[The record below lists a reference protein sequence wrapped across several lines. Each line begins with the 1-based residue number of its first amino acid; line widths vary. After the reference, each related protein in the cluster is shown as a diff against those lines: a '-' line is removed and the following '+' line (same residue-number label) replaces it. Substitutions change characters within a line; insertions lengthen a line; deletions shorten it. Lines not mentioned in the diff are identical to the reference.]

1 MANKYPLIFNPDLGL
16 IQEAN
21 SNDTIIPDNIT
32 TANLVVTGTLAVPG
46 GGSLDALRT
55 RSFGISNDPTV
66 YTGTGSI
73 VSNKLVVSG
82 ISTSRFLINQKVK
95 ILGVTTSTDS
105 TEIPVTTT
113 ACSFE
118 RVGVMTSGT
127 NYRYWVAQYHYRN
140 GKIGTSTQATPT
152 TGVAVTSIGD
162 FNDIN
167 HISLT
172 LQRTST
178 DHGLLVYRSEG
189 STLTDNAKL
198 VAILGPKELGSS
210 ALSAISWKDYGP
222 YEKTNWSPKTAKNEF
237 DDTSQIHFPNTAT
250 LTTSTRKGWAIDT
263 VTAVGS
269 GSITVSGNYTLNSG
283 NSVKVIHDNTFGF
296 KQAIGA
302 AVTDGISSL
311 VLPSGTY
318 YAESIVLP
326 NAFALKGEGKN
337 TIIKKQFFAD
347 DTTDGGGNTLTFD
360 GNLIGI
366 AAGVGTLTDIT
377 LQSLTIDGNNA
388 NNILFFDEDDNYL
401 VNLVDTKSA
410 LLSDVE
416 IRNSPASGLYVVDSN
431 RLSIQNSQIVDGSLT
446 DRYPFSP
453 VNAQN
458 SEVLR
463 INNSLFQNY
472 PGALDLSVTS
482 ISAVNGNVI
491 RNCGTG
497 IRLFASGKFTTSGN
511 IVLGPADEFIPTND
525 LFDSDYNSIN
535 LGITTGLNFTGPV
548 MLYNENGLPKN
559 LNSSLVAITAGI
571 GTIVNLGLSNESLG
585 AKFMNFNI
593 PTSNTG
599 TFGRSS
605 GYIQLTLTAAQTGTL
620 AIGNTLGYD
629 VRGVEYL
636 DAPVGFTT
644 SVGIGTGVWYKTGS
658 PFIGAGA
665 TTYLVTLDE
674 PDEFSAFAVGDIVKL
689 ANHSVTPDL
698 GATDLT
704 VAAKLDVNA
713 ATKNL
718 RLTGF
723 NVTSVTN
730 GTASG
735 YITVRN
741 TFLIAK
747 GRIGV
752 T

>member
-1 MANKYPLIFNPDLGL
+1 MANKYPLIFNSDLGL
-16 IQEAN
+16 IQEVT
-21 SNDTIIPDNIT
+21 SKDVITPDNIKT
-32 TANLVVTGTLAVPG
+32 TNLVVTGTIAVPG
-46 GGSLDALRT
+46 GGSLDALRIK
-55 RSFGISNDPTV
+55 SFGISNDPTV

-73 VSNKLVVSG
+73 VENKLVVSG

-95 ILGVTTSTDS
+95 ILGITSSTDS
-105 TEIPVTTT
+105 AVIPATDS
-113 ACSFE
+113 ACSFD
-118 RVGVMTSGT
+118 RVGNMTSGT
-127 NYRYWVAQYHYRN
+127 TYRYWVAQYHYRN

-152 TGVAVTSIGD
+152 AGLAVTAIGD
-162 FNDIN
+162 FNDVN
-167 HISLT
+167 HIALT
-172 LQRTST
+172 LQRTSV
-178 DHGLLVYRSEG
+178 DHGLLIYRSED
-189 STLTDNAKL
+189 STSTDNAKL
-198 VAILGPKELGSS
+198 VAILGPKELGVIATSG
-210 ALSAISWKDYGP
+210 INWKDYGP
-222 YEKTNWSPKTAKNEF
+222 YEKTKWSPKTAKNEF

-250 LTTSTRKGWAIDT
+250 LTTSARKGWAIDT
-263 VTAVGS
+263 ITAVGS
-269 GSITVSGNYTLNSG
+269 NSITVSGNYTLNSN

-302 AVTDGISSL
+302 AVSEGISSL
-311 VLPSGTY
+311 ILPSGTY
-318 YAESIVLP
+318 YTESIVIP
-326 NAFALKGEGKN
+326 NGFALKGEGKN

-388 NNILFFDEDDNYL
+388 NNILFLDDDDNYL
-401 VNLVDTKSA
+401 VNLVNTKSS
-410 LLSDVE
+410 LISDVE
-416 IRNSPASGLYVVDSN
+416 IRNSPASGLYTVNSD
-431 RLSIQNSQIVDGSLT
+431 RLAIQNSQIVDGSLT

-482 ISAVNGNVI
+482 ISAVNGNVV

-497 IRLFASGKFTTSGN
+497 IRLFSSGKFTTSGN
-511 IVLGPADEFIPTND
+511 IILGPADEFIPTND
-525 LFDSDYNSIN
+525 LFDSDFNSVN
-535 LGITTGLNFTGPV
+535 LGINTTVDFTGPV

-559 LNSSLVAITAGI
+559 LDSSLVAITAGI
-571 GTIVNLGLSNESLG
+571 GTIINLGLSNESLG
-585 AKFMNFNI
+585 TRFMNFNI
-593 PTSNTG
+593 PTPNTG
-599 TFGRSS
+599 TFGRSN
-605 GYIQLTLTAAQTGTL
+605 GYIQLKLNLAQTSTL

-629 VRGVEYL
+629 VRGTEYL
-636 DAPVGFTT
+636 DVPVGFTT
-644 SVGIGTGVWYKTGS
+644 FVGIGTGAWNI
-658 PFIGAGA
+658 IGAGA
-665 TTYLVTLDE
+665 TMYTVTLATSNQ
-674 PDEFSAFAVGDIVKL
+674 FSAFAVGDIVKL

-698 GATDLT
+698 GFQDLT
-704 VAAKLDVNA
+704 VAAKLDVNSV
-713 ATKNL
+713 TKQL

-723 NVTSVTN
+723 TTDSQTN
-730 GTASG
+730 GTATG

>member
-32 TANLVVTGTLAVPG
+32 TTNLVVTGTLAVPG

-82 ISTSRFLINQKVK
+82 VSTSRFLINQKVK
-95 ILGVTTSTDS
+95 ILGITSSTDS
-105 TEIPVTTT
+105 AVIPVTTT

-118 RVGVMTSGT
+118 RVGIMTSGT

-152 TGVAVTSIGD
+152 TGVAVTAIGD

-172 LQRTST
+172 LQRTSA

-198 VAILGPKELGSS
+198 VAILGPKELGNS
-210 ALSAISWKDYGP
+210 ATSGITWKDYGP

-250 LTTSTRKGWAIDT
+250 LTTSARKGWAIDT
-263 VTAVGS
+263 ITAVGS

-311 VLPSGTY
+311 ILPSGTY
-318 YAESIVLP
+318 YTESIVIP
-326 NAFALKGEGKN
+326 DGFALKGEGKN

-347 DTTDGGGNTLTFD
+347 NTTDGGGNTLTFN
-360 GNLIGI
+360 GNLIGV
-366 AAGVGTLTDIT
+366 AAGVGTLSDIT
-377 LQSLTIDGNNA
+377 IQSLTIDGNNA
-388 NNILFFDEDDNYL
+388 NNILFFDDDDNYL
-401 VNLVDTKSA
+401 INLVDTKST

-482 ISAVNGNVI
+482 ISAINGNVI

-497 IRLFASGKFTTSGN
+497 IRLFASGKFTTTGN
-511 IVLGPADEFIPTND
+511 IILGPADEFIPTND

-535 LGITTGLNFTGPV
+535 LGIVTGLNFAGPV

-559 LNSSLVAITAGI
+559 LNSSLIAITAGI
-571 GTIVNLGLSNESLG
+571 GTIINLGLSNESLG

-605 GYIQLTLTAAQTGTL
+605 GYIQLTLTTAQTGTL

-629 VRGVEYL
+629 VRGTEYL

-644 SVGIGTGVWYKTGS
+644 SVGIGTGVWNT
-658 PFIGAGA
+658 IGAGA
-665 TTYLVTLDE
+665 TMYTVTLLE
-674 PDEFSAFAVGDIVKL
+674 PNEFSAFAVGDIVKL

-723 NVTSVTN
+723 TTTSVTN
-730 GTASG
+730 GAASG

>member
-32 TANLVVTGTLAVPG
+32 TTNLVVTGTLAVPG

-82 ISTSRFLINQKVK
+82 VSTSRFLINQKVK
-95 ILGVTTSTDS
+95 ILGITSSTDS
-105 TEIPVTTT
+105 AVIPVTTT

-118 RVGVMTSGT
+118 RVGNMTSGT

-152 TGVAVTSIGD
+152 TGVAATAIGD

-172 LQRTST
+172 LQRTSA
-178 DHGLLVYRSEG
+178 DHGLLVYRSED
-189 STLTDNAKL
+189 STLTNNAKL
-198 VAILGPKELGSS
+198 VAILGPKELGNS
-210 ALSAISWKDYGP
+210 ATSGITWKDYGP

-250 LTTSTRKGWAIDT
+250 LTTSARKGWAIDT

-318 YAESIVLP
+318 YTESIVIP
-326 NAFALKGEGKN
+326 DGFALKGEGKN
-337 TIIKKQFFAD
+337 TIIKQQFFAD
-347 DTTDGGGNTLTFD
+347 NTTDGGGNTLTFN
-360 GNLIGI
+360 GNLIGV
-366 AAGVGTLTDIT
+366 AAGVGTLSDIT
-377 LQSLTIDGNNA
+377 IQSLTIDGNNA
-388 NNILFFDEDDNYL
+388 NNILFFDDDDNYL
-401 VNLVDTKSA
+401 INLVDTKST

-446 DRYPFSP
+446 DRYSFSP

-472 PGALDLSVTS
+472 PGALDLSATS

-497 IRLFASGKFTTSGN
+497 IRLFASGKFTTTGN
-511 IVLGPADEFIPTND
+511 IILGPADEFIPTND

-535 LGITTGLNFTGPV
+535 LGIITGLNFAGPV

-559 LNSSLVAITAGI
+559 LNSSLIAITAGI
-571 GTIVNLGLSNESLG
+571 GTIKNLGLSNESLG

-629 VRGVEYL
+629 VRGTEYL
-636 DAPVGFTT
+636 DVPVGFTT
-644 SVGIGTGVWYKTGS
+644 SVGIGTGVWNT
-658 PFIGAGA
+658 IGAGA
-665 TTYLVTLDE
+665 TMYTVTLLE
-674 PDEFSAFAVGDIVKL
+674 PNEFSAFAVGDIVKL

-704 VAAKLDVNA
+704 VAAKLDVNSV
-713 ATKNL
+713 TKNL

-723 NVTSVTN
+723 TTTSVTS
-730 GTASG
+730 GAASG

>member
-1 MANKYPLIFNPDLGL
+1 
-16 IQEAN
+16 
-21 SNDTIIPDNIT
+21 
-32 TANLVVTGTLAVPG
+32 
-46 GGSLDALRT
+46 
-55 RSFGISNDPTV
+55 
-66 YTGTGSI
+66 
-73 VSNKLVVSG
+73 
-82 ISTSRFLINQKVK
+82 
-95 ILGVTTSTDS
+95 
-105 TEIPVTTT
+105 
-113 ACSFE
+113 
-118 RVGVMTSGT
+118 
-127 NYRYWVAQYHYRN
+127 
-140 GKIGTSTQATPT
+140 
-152 TGVAVTSIGD
+152 
-162 FNDIN
+162 
-167 HISLT
+167 
-172 LQRTST
+172 
-178 DHGLLVYRSEG
+178 
-189 STLTDNAKL
+189 
-198 VAILGPKELGSS
+198 
-210 ALSAISWKDYGP
+210 
-222 YEKTNWSPKTAKNEF
+222 
-237 DDTSQIHFPNTAT
+237 
-250 LTTSTRKGWAIDT
+250 
-263 VTAVGS
+263 
-269 GSITVSGNYTLNSG
+269 
-283 NSVKVIHDNTFGF
+283 
-296 KQAIGA
+296 
-302 AVTDGISSL
+302 
-311 VLPSGTY
+311 
-318 YAESIVLP
+318 
-326 NAFALKGEGKN
+326 
-337 TIIKKQFFAD
+337 
-347 DTTDGGGNTLTFD
+347 
-360 GNLIGI
+360 
-366 AAGVGTLTDIT
+366 
-377 LQSLTIDGNNA
+377 
-388 NNILFFDEDDNYL
+388 
-401 VNLVDTKSA
+401 
-410 LLSDVE
+410 
-416 IRNSPASGLYVVDSN
+416 LYVVDSN

-482 ISAVNGNVI
+482 ISAINGNVI

-497 IRLFASGKFTTSGN
+497 IRLFASGKFTTTGN
-511 IVLGPADEFIPTND
+511 IILGPADEFIPTND

-535 LGITTGLNFTGPV
+535 LGIVTGLNFAGPV

-559 LNSSLVAITAGI
+559 LNSSLIAITAGI
-571 GTIVNLGLSNESLG
+571 GTIINLGLSNESLG

-629 VRGVEYL
+629 VRGTEYL

-644 SVGIGTGVWYKTGS
+644 SVGIGTGVWNT
-658 PFIGAGA
+658 IGAGA
-665 TTYLVTLDE
+665 TMYTVTLLE
-674 PDEFSAFAVGDIVKL
+674 PNEFSAFAVGDIVKL

-723 NVTSVTN
+723 TTTSVTN
-730 GTASG
+730 GAASG

>member
-1 MANKYPLIFNPDLGL
+1 MANKYPLIFNSNLGL

-73 VSNKLVVSG
+73 VANKLVVSG

-95 ILGVTTSTDS
+95 ILGITSSTDS
-105 TEIPVTTT
+105 AVIPSTTT

-118 RVGVMTSGT
+118 RVGNMTSGT

-152 TGVAVTSIGD
+152 TGIAVTAIGD

-178 DHGLLVYRSEG
+178 DHGLLVYRSED
-189 STLTDNAKL
+189 SSSTDNAKL
-198 VAILGPKELGSS
+198 VAILGPKELGPS
-210 ALSAISWKDYGP
+210 ATSAISWKDYGP

-250 LTTSTRKGWAIDT
+250 LTASARKGWAIDT

-269 GSITVSGNYTLNSG
+269 GAITLSGNYTLNSD

-326 NAFALKGEGKN
+326 NGFALKGEGKN

-366 AAGVGTLTDIT
+366 AVGVGTITDIT

-585 AKFMNFNI
+585 AKFMNFHI

-636 DAPVGFTT
+636 DVPVGFTT

-704 VAAKLDVNA
+704 VAEKITVNS
-713 ATKNL
+713 ATKQL

-723 NVTSVTN
+723 NVTSVIN

>member
-1 MANKYPLIFNPDLGL
+1 MANKYPLIFNSNLGL

-46 GGSLDALRT
+46 GGSLDALRI
-55 RSFGISNDPTV
+55 RSFGVSNDPTV

-95 ILGVTTSTDS
+95 ILGITSSTDS
-105 TEIPVTTT
+105 AVIPVTTT

-118 RVGVMTSGT
+118 RVGNMTSGT

-152 TGVAVTSIGD
+152 TGIAVTAIGD

-178 DHGLLVYRSEG
+178 DHGLLVYRSED

-198 VAILGPKELGSS
+198 VAILGPKELGPS
-210 ALSAISWKDYGP
+210 ATSAISWKDYGP
-222 YEKTNWSPKTAKNEF
+222 YEKTSWSPKTTKNEF

-250 LTTSTRKGWAIDT
+250 LTASARKGWAIDT

-269 GSITVSGNYTLNSG
+269 GAITLSGNYTLNSG

-311 VLPSGTY
+311 ILPSGTY
-318 YAESIVLP
+318 YVESIVLP
-326 NAFALKGEGKN
+326 GGFALKGEGKN

-360 GNLIGI
+360 GNLIGV
-366 AAGVGTLTDIT
+366 ASGVGTLTDIT

-401 VNLVDTKSA
+401 VNLVDTKST

-446 DRYPFSP
+446 DRYSFSP

-482 ISAVNGNVI
+482 VSSVNGNVI

-525 LFDSDYNSIN
+525 LFDSDFNSIN

-585 AKFMNFNI
+585 TRFMNFNI

-605 GYIQLTLTAAQTGTL
+605 GYIQLTLTDAQTGTL

-636 DAPVGFTT
+636 DVPVGFTT

-704 VAAKLDVNA
+704 VAEKITVNP
-713 ATKNL
+713 ATKQL

-723 NVTSVTN
+723 NVTSIIN
-730 GTASG
+730 GTATG